1 MAQNQHETVEM
12 DVELTEFNN
21 EFTTNFECD
30 YSFSALRS
38 ALKQL

>member
-1 MAQNQHETVEM
+1 MTQNQHETFER
-12 DVELTEFNN
+12 DIKLTEFNI
-21 EFTTNFECD
+21 EFLTNSEFD